1 MTKWAIGA
9 LAVTTVALVATFY
22 QNQPSNRPANQAE
35 PAVVRNIP
43 TTLDLPPVIDVLD
56 LELEL
61 ALAPTKCE
69 PFVPFDE

>member
-35 PAVVRNIP
+35 PAVVHSVP
-43 TTLDLPPVIDVLD
+43 VTPDLPPVIDALD

-61 ALAPTKCE
+61 AFAPTKCE
-69 PFVPFDE
+69 PSVPFDE